1 MQFQTRE
8 GLVNLIKEG
17 KRGGEKENKLLGCV
31 QRSTKSEIKKRMRHN
46 ELWLMLNV
54 YISQKY
60 KSNGSI

>member
-31 QRSTKSEIKKRMRHN
+31 QRSTKSEIKKRM
-46 ELWLMLNV
+46 LNL

-60 KSNGSI
+60 EQ